1 MELVEFDSVM
11 RVEVVDLLSL
21 LLLNHYNYYNFITT
35 KYIEMY

>member
-1 MELVEFDSVM
+1 MELVEFDSVV